1 MKFFKAAFIFLS
13 LIFSQIIFAQMEEV
27 KLWPNEIPNSIE
39 NKTYKEVDVFENSLL
54 VKASKV
60 SVPTIT
66 VFKPSKPNGTA
77 VLIFPGGGYE
87 HLSMKKEGFQVAEWL
102 NSLGI
107 TVFLVK
113 YRLPSDSIMTDKS
126 IGPLQDAQE
135 AMRFVRRNAEKYN
148 LDKKKIGIIGF
159 SAGGHLAATLS
170 THYKDDV
177 YKKTDTVSAKPNFCI
192 LAYPVISMDKKITH
206 SGSLKALLGENPSE
220 ELILKFS
227 AEKNVNKSTPL
238 TFITQATDDKS
249 VSVENSV
256 EYYLAL
262 KENKVAVEMHLFQ
275 KGGHGFGLGNT
286 LSNKSWTKEC
296 ELWLK
301 SNQF

>member
-1 MKFFKAAFIFLS
+1 
-13 LIFSQIIFAQMEEV
+13 METV
-27 KLWPNEIPNSIE
+27 NLWPNEIPNSIV
-39 NKTYKEVDVFENSLL
+39 NPKYKEVDIFENSVL

-66 VFKPSKPNGTA
+66 IYKPAKPNGTA

-107 TVFLVK
+107 TAFLIK

-126 IGPLQDAQE
+126 IGPLRDAQE

-148 LDKKKIGIIGF
+148 LNKKKIGVIGF

-170 THYKDDV
+170 THFKDEI
-177 YKKTDTVSAKPNFCI
+177 YKKTDTVSAKPNFSI
-192 LAYPVISMDKKITH
+192 LIYPVISMDEKIAH
-206 SGSLKALLGENPSE
+206 LGSRKALLGENPSE
-220 ELILKFS
+220 HLVLKFS
-227 AEKNVNKSTPL
+227 ADKNVNFSTPI
-238 TFITQATDDKS
+238 TFLAHATDDKS
-249 VSVENSV
+249 VPVENSV
-256 EYYLAL
+256 SYYLAL
-262 KENKVAVEMHLFQ
+262 KEKNIPAEMHLYE

-286 LSNKSWTKEC
+286 SSNKTWTKQC
-296 ELWLK
+296 ELWLE
-301 SNQF
+301 SNNFKYNY